1 MKIKKE
7 KLQFTINVE
16 IECTE
21 PESFDSQNQFKEQDA
36 NAMKKY
42 ISEKIKNTLI
52 GNWQYAAKV
61 ENVTIKPAKF
71 I

>member
-1 MKIKKE
+1 MGVEKE

-21 PESFDSQNQFKEQDA
+21 PESFDSQKQFKEQDA

-42 ISEKIKNTLI
+42 ISDKIKNS
-52 GNWQYAAKV
+52 Y
-61 ENVTIKPAKF
+61 EY
-71 I
+71 